1 MTVTEIKAQNQH
13 FYLIG
18 PISMI
23 ATILI
28 IFKYKK
34 IKYPI
39 VFHDKRLY

>member
-1 MTVTEIKAQNQH
+1 MTVTEIKEQNQH
-13 FYLIG
+13 FYLTG

>member
-1 MTVTEIKAQNQH
+1 MTVTEIKEQNQH

-34 IKYPI
+34 IKCPI

>member
-1 MTVTEIKAQNQH
+1 MTVTEIKEQNQH

-18 PISMI
+18 SISMI